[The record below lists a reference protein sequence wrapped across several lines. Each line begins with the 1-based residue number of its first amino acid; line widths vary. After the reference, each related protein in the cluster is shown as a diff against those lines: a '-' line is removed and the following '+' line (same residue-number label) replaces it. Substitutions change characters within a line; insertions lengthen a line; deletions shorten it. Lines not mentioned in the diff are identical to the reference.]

1 MTYLLWCFLRVLKCL
16 NIKGKNMPP
25 GHFCAFWKLGII
37 VGVCVLSCFSRVQ
50 LFATLWTVA
59 CQAPLSMGYPR
70 QEYLGGLHA
79 LLQGIFP
86 PQGSKSH
93 LMSLLHWQAGSLPLA
108 PPGKPLIHPVCNI
121 NSVHLLNP
129 NSQSVPPPPPS
140 RLAATRL
147 FSMSMILFLFQK

>member
-1 MTYLLWCFLRVLKCL
+1 MEEHKTHSFFFFFFLKRAVD
-16 NIKGKNMPP
+16 G
-25 GHFCAFWKLGII
+25 G
-37 VGVCVLSCFSRVQ
+37 VGASVLSCFSRVR
-50 LFATLWTVA
+50 LFVTPWTLA
-59 CQAPLSMGYPR
+59 CQSPLSMGSP
-70 QEYLGGLHA
+70 GKNIGVGSHS
-79 LLQGIFP
+79 LLQGILP
-86 PQGSKSH
+86 TLGWN
-93 LMSLLHWQAGSLPLA
+93 LYLLRLLHWQAGSLPLA

>member
-1 MTYLLWCFLRVLKCL
+1 M
-16 NIKGKNMPP
+16 
-25 GHFCAFWKLGII
+25 
-37 VGVCVLSCFSRVQ
+37 LSNFSRVQ
-50 LFATLWTVA
+50 LFATLWTIA
-59 CQAPLSMGYPR
+59 HQAPLSMGYPR